1 MVPRQGNAMAETPSI
16 ANSALRVSLAI
27 SHLIA
32 NAPWW
37 NNYNHLISNK
47 SEWNNCF
54 IKNTHKISLNLPDFN
69 NFVRTNRKRQGTSAI
84 HMSHV
89 YQNCQRANGL
99 AWTAWMKNQNIV
111 AMNISFLKTHRDS
124 RILHSRTA
132 KKTWQIMWRKRIFKW
147 QPSKLLWIWIFG
159 AVTKVRTTE
168 KNYYL
173 GRLLWSCLKPQAG
186 FADRGKEAILP
197 PRLL

>member
-1 MVPRQGNAMAETPSI
+1 MFRDVPGCSGMFRNVPACSGMFHVPG
-16 ANSALRVSLAI
+16 
-27 SHLIA
+27 
-32 NAPWW
+32 
-37 NNYNHLISNK
+37 
-47 SEWNNCF
+47 F
-54 IKNTHKISLNLPDFN
+54 IDGL
-69 NFVRTNRKRQGTSAI
+69 
-84 HMSHV
+84 SHV

-99 AWTAWMKNQNIV
+99 AWPHEWKNQNII

-132 KKTWQIMWRKRIFKW
+132 KKTWQMMWRKIIFKW

-159 AVTKVRTTE
+159 AVIKVRTTE

-186 FADRGKEAILP
+186 FAEREKKLYC
-197 PRLL
+197 RLDCSSEWLHSLYL